1 MHPKQKK
8 NVKKKS
14 QGGIIYST
22 NPNYQ
27 PPIEDE
33 RTESIP
39 PAQQHLKIWLD
50 RKQRKGKV
58 VTLITDFVGSVDDL
72 KVLEKALK
80 SHCGSGGS
88 AKDGEIL
95 IQGDH
100 REKILLFLNGKG
112 YNAKKAGG

>member
-1 MHPKQKK
+1 MS
-8 NVKKKS
+8 KKKS

-27 PPIEDE
+27 PQVENED
-33 RTESIP
+33 TETLP
-39 PAQQHLKIWLD
+39 PEKQQLKIWLD
-50 RKQRKGKV
+50 KKQRKGKV
-58 VTLITDFVGSVDDL
+58 VTLITDFVGSIDDL
-72 KVLEKALK
+72 KELEKALK
-80 SHCGSGGS
+80 NHCGSGGS
-88 AKDGEIL
+88 SKDGEIL